1 MENSQH
7 LYVSIAAAL
16 RERIRS
22 GHYVPGTL
30 LPSQRELRDEFRVN
44 RRTIARSVQCL
55 QEEGVV
61 QTRRGAG
68 TVVVQA
74 PAALRRNGRT
84 GLVALV
90 LAAPPEDRY
99 SIPIARG
106 CQRAL
111 GDAQMTMTYGDTHS
125 SSDVDSQQ
133 IERGELERVRELGVD
148 GVILWPRYGHTNS
161 ALVAEISEQMPLV
174 TVDRRAEEV
183 HTHFVGIDDYQLAYE
198 LVSQL
203 AELGHKR
210 IACIQTTAQVTTVR
224 DRVAGYCQAV
234 WDAGLSLDPLD
245 FVLEHRVE
253 GHWQVSAESVR
264 ELLHKPEPPTAA
276 FCVNDALAR
285 SFCRELAFLESG
297 IPEIPIATFGGLDT
311 EGSSAIPGL
320 VLAVQQPWEEIGR
333 QAAGLV
339 VRALKSGKWDEP
351 AAIIVA
357 TAIVSVQSE
366 NALQGG
372 ENDGKK

>member
-7 LYVSIAAAL
+7 LYVSIAATL

-22 GHYVPGTL
+22 GHYAAGTL
-30 LPSQRELRDEFRVN
+30 LPSQRGLRQEFQVN
-44 RRTIARSVQCL
+44 RRTIARSIQCL
-55 QEEGVV
+55 EEEGLV
-61 QTRRGAG
+61 QTRRGAR
-68 TVVVQA
+68 TLVVQR
-74 PAALRRNGRT
+74 PASLRRNRRT

-90 LAAPPEDRY
+90 VPGSPEAGH
-99 SIPIARG
+99 SSLIARG

-111 GDAQMTMTYGDTHS
+111 GDAEMTMTYADTHGS
-125 SSDVDSQQ
+125 SPLESQQ
-133 IERGELERVRELGVD
+133 IERRELERAKQHGVD
-148 GVILWPRYGHTNS
+148 GVILWPQYGHTNS
-161 ALVAEISEQMPLV
+161 ALLAEISEQMPLV
-174 TVDRRAEEV
+174 MVDRRAAEV

-210 IACIQTTAQVTTVR
+210 IACVQSVAQVTTAR

-245 FVLEHRVE
+245 FVLAHE
-253 GHWQVSAESVR
+253 GGAHMQMSAQSVR
-264 ELLHKPEPPTAA
+264 ELLHRPEPPTAA
-276 FCVNDALAR
+276 FCVNETLAR
-285 SFCRELAFLESG
+285 SFCRELALLESR
-297 IPEIPIATFGGLDT
+297 IPEIPIATFGGLDAQ
-311 EGSSAIPGL
+311 GSSAIPGL
-320 VLAVQQPWEEIGR
+320 VLGVEQPWEEIGQ

-339 VRALKSGKWDEP
+339 VRALESGKRDEP
-351 AAIIVA
+351 ATTIVA
-357 TAIVSVQSE
+357 TAIVSVHSE